1 MCVYL
6 CVGGNYIILSCVFV
20 VTTDGSLLEIAARL
34 NTLLANEN
42 ERLRQ
47 LTDDLKQ
54 KHSHMTSEVR
64 ECFCELE
71 MSVFFWFLFS
81 ICRVCVCIV

>member
-1 MCVYL
+1 M
-6 CVGGNYIILSCVFV
+6 I
-20 VTTDGSLLEIAARL
+20 TTDGFLLEIAARL

-64 ECFCELE
+64 EQFSKLKISRSIVNFQSQVGLLCF
-71 MSVFFWFLFS
+71 
-81 ICRVCVCIV
+81 VCV

>member
-1 MCVYL
+1 MK
-6 CVGGNYIILSCVFV
+6 
-20 VTTDGSLLEIAARL
+20 TTDGKLLEIAARL

-47 LTDDLKQ
+47 LTDDLKL

-64 ECFCELE
+64 AF
-71 MSVFFWFLFS
+71 
-81 ICRVCVCIV
+81 

>member
-1 MCVYL
+1 MFNWGGGQKKIQALCVY
-6 CVGGNYIILSCVFV
+6 VFV
-20 VTTDGSLLEIAARL
+20 VTTDGSLVEIAARL

-64 ECFCELE
+64 EH
-71 MSVFFWFLFS
+71 FL
-81 ICRVCVCIV
+81 

>member
-1 MCVYL
+1 M
-6 CVGGNYIILSCVFV
+6 
-20 VTTDGSLLEIAARL
+20 VTTDGNLLEIAARL

-54 KHSHMTSEVR
+54 KHSHMTSEVKKQS
-64 ECFCELE
+64 CTLE
-71 MSVFFWFLFS
+71 RFS
-81 ICRVCVCIV
+81 LYHSCSL

>member
-1 MCVYL
+1 MFTL
-6 CVGGNYIILSCVFV
+6 GGKKRDTILTCVFM
-20 VTTDGSLLEIAARL
+20 VTTDGNLLEIAARL
-34 NTLLANEN
+34 NTLLASEN

-64 ECFCELE
+64 EHVCELE
-71 MSVFFWFLFS
+71 FFLFLLFFTHETREIFLS
-81 ICRVCVCIV
+81 V